1 MVYFIKSKS
10 YLWYLICLSI
20 YFLLISYGVPLYA
33 SYSSNEEDDSK
44 KKFPIHKQE
53 GQLTLAI
60 KGMIEDSSKEVVSMG
75 STLLSINKDIK
86 ETLAFSELSTD
97 ILLASDT
104 VRKNTDL
111 SKERLS
117 RATSKLEQIDQVSMP
132 SLIKKSSL
140 GKIKTLESLD
150 TFLVTKGINVSW
162 GQDAS
167 TIQSMVHNNHISS
180 PSFRILYSG
189 WVNYSGTTKYNNSQ
203 KAQVWDCGYCKD
215 KSPSKRYTNN
225 LYSSFHGLPGPARCI
240 GCGYKH
246 SQSDMNPFIHEIDI
260 PHQGTIS
267 YKGNEQYEGAVE
279 CKDHHDCTCADWA
292 EVILSFREVLAE
304 KDFYKKNYKHQK
316 ENLDLAKK
324 AYEDIK
330 DVKGHLDTAEEVGNK
345 TLMKL
350 QNERLNMRTHIEKI
364 DITAQL
370 AAKLINGR
378 ESYQNTILNLVS
390 QSEVEQRS
398 ERNEIKIKLDQKE
411 IDQKEQAKQTR
422 EDLNKQAKQTREDLN
437 KKDETIQSSHV
448 EVRKVLE
455 GKVDEEKQ
463 AKQEIVQS
471 LTHQYD
477 LEKKIA
483 MQEALI
489 RSMMPKL
496 FNKLCIKAQVKKEDR
511 ANYLSILRNK
521 ELSIVDLLGK
531 VDEFMEKDDFE

>member
-1 MVYFIKSKS
+1 
-10 YLWYLICLSI
+10 
-20 YFLLISYGVPLYA
+20 
-33 SYSSNEEDDSK
+33 
-44 KKFPIHKQE
+44 
-53 GQLTLAI
+53 
-60 KGMIEDSSKEVVSMG
+60 
-75 STLLSINKDIK
+75 
-86 ETLAFSELSTD
+86 
-97 ILLASDT
+97 
-104 VRKNTDL
+104 
-111 SKERLS
+111 
-117 RATSKLEQIDQVSMP
+117 
-132 SLIKKSSL
+132 
-140 GKIKTLESLD
+140 
-150 TFLVTKGINVSW
+150 
-162 GQDAS
+162 
-167 TIQSMVHNNHISS
+167 
-180 PSFRILYSG
+180 
-189 WVNYSGTTKYNNSQ
+189 
-203 KAQVWDCGYCKD
+203 
-215 KSPSKRYTNN
+215 
-225 LYSSFHGLPGPARCI
+225 
-240 GCGYKH
+240 
-246 SQSDMNPFIHEIDI
+246 
-260 PHQGTIS
+260 
-267 YKGNEQYEGAVE
+267 
-279 CKDHHDCTCADWA
+279 
-292 EVILSFREVLAE
+292 
-304 KDFYKKNYKHQK
+304 
-316 ENLDLAKK
+316 
-324 AYEDIK
+324 
-330 DVKGHLDTAEEVGNK
+330 
-345 TLMKL
+345 
-350 QNERLNMRTHIEKI
+350 MRTHIEKI